1 MPAPT
6 VTAPNTLVDPGYLW
20 IAPLASAVPTH
31 TVAASKFSDAVI
43 APWVWLGT
51 TLDGAELGNS
61 INVEYVRAAEIFD
74 PVGSSITERTG
85 QISFSLL
92 DITLAR
98 LKQVMNGGTV
108 AVVSGTGASQLNKF
122 TPPQVSAITRQM
134 LLWESTDSTMRVVLY
149 QALNTA
155 DITIPFK
162 RAPDAAVLP
171 ATFSM
176 EVPAGA
182 SNPWEAWTAGTAR
195 A

>member
-1 MPAPT
+1 VPAPT
-6 VTAPNTLVDPGYLW
+6 VTAPNVLMDPGYLW

-31 TVAASKFSDAVI
+31 TVVGSVFTDVVA

-51 TLDGAELGNS
+51 TIDGSEMGNT

-98 LKQVMNGGTV
+98 LKQILNGGTV
-108 AVVSGTGASQLNKF
+108 AIVSGTGTTQLNKF
-122 TPPQVSAITRQM
+122 TPPQVSSIVRQM
-134 LLWESTDSTMRVVLY
+134 ILWESRDATMRVVLY
-149 QALNTA
+149 QTLNVA
-155 DITIPFK
+155 DVTVPFK

-176 EVPAGA
+176 EVPAGS